1 MICESY
7 YEAIRSASPSRIEA
21 IDMGRRGIHN
31 EGSQTLMDRLERQ
44 DRGRFRHRPAPVH
57 AGLRALLARLTA
69 MEPLVEAGAGRQAP
83 GAILFMCGMNAIR
96 SPMAEV
102 IARSMLPAN
111 VYIKSAGVRAG
122 ERDPFVDVAL
132 EEIGLSLGRH
142 HPHTLEE
149 LEDDYFDLDH
159 HALAASAPRRAGADT
174 RQTPSK
180 SFTGRPWIRPSFRA
194 HASRFWTAYRG
205 SP

>member
-1 MICESY
+1 MEP
-7 YEAIRSASPSRIEA
+7 AIEA
-21 IDMGRRGIHN
+21 G
-31 EGSQTLMDRLERQ
+31 EG
-44 DRGRFRHRPAPVH
+44 
-57 AGLRALLARLTA
+57 AR
-69 MEPLVEAGAGRQAP
+69 P

-111 VYIKSAGVRAG
+111 VYIRSAGVRAG

-149 LEDDYFDLDH
+149 LEDDYFDLIISLSPQAH
-159 HALAASAPRRAGADT
+159 HAALELTRSNAVEVVYWPTMDPTVVQGTREQILDSYREVRDHLTELIESRLVRRNTIAAQSA
-174 RQTPSK
+174 
-180 SFTGRPWIRPSFRA
+180 
-194 HASRFWTAYRG
+194 
-205 SP
+205 